1 MAEEAEKLDS
11 QKEEEARR
19 EREQARAQDVENVP
33 HEEIDPDDDV
43 AEASWESFPGSD
55 APGYT
60 QGETDDDID
69 KSALF
74 PPDDAE
80 SAGATDENEEE

>member
-11 QKEEEARR
+11 QEEEAARQQR
-19 EREQARAQDVENVP
+19 EEERAQEVENVP
-33 HEEIDPDDDV
+33 HEEVDPDDDV
-43 AEASWESFPGSD
+43 TEASWESFPGSD

-60 QGETDDDID
+60 QGETDDNID

-74 PPDDAE
+74 PPDDAQ
-80 SAGATDENEEE
+80 SAGEADKDEE